1 MSAYDPGFEF
11 YVFYQYFFK
20 SELFEKRNEFFQFF
34 IKVLYP
40 INPHHFGD
48 SSQIVNEVPQFRKGF
63 LIFLIFP
70 YLFRDIDTVQLGKI
84 EVGSLIVT
92 DYGRVKPN

>member
-40 INPHHFGD
+40 INPHHF
-48 SSQIVNEVPQFRKGF
+48 
-63 LIFLIFP
+63 
-70 YLFRDIDTVQLGKI
+70 
-84 EVGSLIVT
+84 
-92 DYGRVKPN
+92 